1 MRRTL
6 LLAAA
11 IPLAPLLVVAACSGT
26 TMTGG
31 DACGTCA
38 AVYTNGGIVCG
49 PGGSDDA
56 WQMLDDCACG
66 PTCIQQC
73 LQGMDGGAN
82 LCTTGA
88 ADMGCDTCIK
98 NNCAAPLAA
107 CAAN

>member
-1 MRRTL
+1 MLRIL

-11 IPLAPLLVVAACSGT
+11 IPPAVMLSVAACSGT

-38 AVYTNGGIVCG
+38 SVYVNGGIVCS
-49 PGGSDDA
+49 PGDDYDA
-56 WQMLDDCACG
+56 WQMLDTCACG
-66 PTCIQQC
+66 PTCFSACQQAV
-73 LQGMDGGAN
+73 DGGAN

-88 ADMGCDTCIK
+88 ADSNC
-98 NNCAAPLAA
+98 NNCIMNNCLPQQAA